1 MVGILLKSYMCIT
14 LVFWKLL
21 NIFLEKMIKFIIL
34 VGGGYRDGFAI
45 LLLLYKF
52 RAGHATTLTEQIKW
66 PFFQAKKLFIIA
78 LYMATPF
85 M

>member
-34 VGGGYRDGFAI
+34 VGGGYREMGTI
-45 LLLLYKF
+45 LILLYKF
-52 RAGHATTLTEQIKW
+52 RAGPRNNTAGTKW
-66 PFFQAKKLFIIA
+66 PCFQAKKLFIIA